1 MAAPKETAG
10 KDRSPAGSAP
20 TGAAPPEHPSLAAAS
35 LVALGI
41 VYGDIG
47 TSPLYAF
54 RESLLGHALVE
65 VNRTNVLGILSLIFW
80 ALIIVISIKYL
91 LLVMRADNRGEG
103 GIIALVSLLNP
114 RQAKPGTFRY
124 ALISIG
130 IFGAAL
136 LYGDGT
142 ITPAISVLSAI
153 EGLEIATPA
162 FDPYVMPITMAI
174 LVALFACQHRG
185 TAAIGAVFGPIML
198 VWFLILAILGVGG
211 IAHEP
216 AVLAALDPRYAYAF
230 LHAHGLVAFAVLGAV
245 FLAVTGG
252 EVLYADMGHFGR
264 APIRAAWFGLV
275 LPSLVLNYFGQGA
288 LVLVDPRNITHP
300 FYELAPRWALYP
312 LVALAAAAT
321 VIASQAVISG
331 VFSLTQ
337 QAVQI
342 GILPRLN
349 IVHTHGAEKGQI
361 YISGINWL
369 LMIATI
375 GLVVGFRSSGNLA
388 SAYGVAIST
397 DMVITTVLA
406 FFVARR
412 WGWNALVAGLTA
424 LPFLV
429 IDLAFFGATL
439 LKIPTGGW
447 YPLVIAGLIFTLMVT
462 WRRGCRL
469 LARQLQK
476 NQQSLE
482 EFVQSLQARPP
493 IRVPGTA
500 VFVTASDAT
509 TIPPILLHHLR
520 HNQVLHQQVVLLR
533 VETEEVPRV
542 PAAER
547 LEVAGLDPNLYRVVA
562 HYGFMQTPDIPVAL
576 RLCAPLGLPI
586 DLDATTFYLGRETLI
601 PRTAFGLPLWQDHVF
616 EFMAR
621 NAARATAFY
630 SLPPERVVEIGIQ
643 VEI

>member
-1 MAAPKETAG
+1 M
-10 KDRSPAGSAP
+10 
-20 TGAAPPEHPSLAAAS
+20 
-35 LVALGI
+35 
-41 VYGDIG
+41 
-47 TSPLYAF
+47 
-54 RESLLGHALVE
+54 
-65 VNRTNVLGILSLIFW
+65 
-80 ALIIVISIKYL
+80 
-91 LLVMRADNRGEG
+91 
-103 GIIALVSLLNP
+103 
-114 RQAKPGTFRY
+114 
-124 ALISIG
+124 
-130 IFGAAL
+130 
-136 LYGDGT
+136 
-142 ITPAISVLSAI
+142 
-153 EGLEIATPA
+153 
-162 FDPYVMPITMAI
+162 
-174 LVALFACQHRG
+174 
-185 TAAIGAVFGPIML
+185 
-198 VWFLILAILGVGG
+198 
-211 IAHEP
+211 
-216 AVLAALDPRYAYAF
+216 
-230 LHAHGLVAFAVLGAV
+230 
-245 FLAVTGG
+245 
-252 EVLYADMGHFGR
+252 
-264 APIRAAWFGLV
+264 
-275 LPSLVLNYFGQGA
+275 LNYFGQGA
-288 LVLVDPRNITHP
+288 LVLVDPRDITHP

-331 VFSLTQ
+331 VFSLTR

-397 DMVITTVLA
+397 DMVITTALA

-412 WGWNALVAGLTA
+412 WGWNAACRRPDRPA
-424 LPFLV
+424 LPGDRSGVLRRHPAQ
-429 IDLAFFGATL
+429 D
-439 LKIPTGGW
+439 PDGGW

-482 EFVQSLQARPP
+482 EFVQSLRARPP

-500 VFVTASDAT
+500 VFVTASDAP